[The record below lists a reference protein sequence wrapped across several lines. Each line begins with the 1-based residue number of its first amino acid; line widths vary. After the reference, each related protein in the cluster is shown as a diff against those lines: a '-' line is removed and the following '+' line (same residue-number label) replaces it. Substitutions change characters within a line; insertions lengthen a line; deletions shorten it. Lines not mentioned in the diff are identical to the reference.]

1 MGSAYRRHSSLR
13 RGTIRLASS
22 LTAVTLH
29 WLSTSA
35 LAQSYGLIGD
45 LQGSQLEQ
53 FASSVALSADGNILA
68 VGATSLDDIF
78 LSRRPGYARV
88 FAFDGSTWHQ
98 LGQTMTGSVDVDAFG
113 RAVSLSSDG
122 HTIAV
127 GAPYNDPDDTNA
139 PLSGEVR
146 VFDYDEGVGIWAPR
160 GDPINGTATRDNAGW
175 HLSLSSDGN
184 TLAISYPQRGVF
196 EAGND
201 GPALFKIYQWA
212 TDTWEQL
219 GASINGEALHDSAA
233 LADAPVAL
241 SGNGKVVA
249 IGAPTADH
257 GGLFSGRVRVYQF
270 DGLDWQPL
278 GNSIDGTT
286 GDESGVSVALS
297 DDGTMLAVG
306 AQRDNLHLHAP
317 GRARVYQY
325 NGATWKQLGNDITGT
340 TAADWASYVSLSSD
354 GHTLLVG
361 APDRLGPGRASV
373 YKFDGTFWNLRGDAI
388 PSGADNHSFGA
399 TGALSADG
407 NTVVIGDPIFGSLV
421 GATDGRIEEG
431 QARIYRWRD
440 ALPPGILWFITRG
453 AQVEEDSP

>member
-1 MGSAYRRHSSLR
+1 M
-13 RGTIRLASS
+13 
-22 LTAVTLH
+22 LH
-29 WLSTSA
+29 WLSTPV

-45 LQGSQLEQ
+45 IQGSQLDQ
-53 FASSVALSADGNILA
+53 FATSVALSADGNILA
-68 VGATSLDDIF
+68 VGATQFDDIF
-78 LSRRPGYARV
+78 FDLKPGYARV
-88 FAFDGSTWHQ
+88 FAFDGSTWQQ

-127 GAPYNDPDDTNA
+127 GAPYNDTKEIM
-139 PLSGEVR
+139 SGEVR

-160 GDPINGTATRDNAGW
+160 GDPILGTDYRDSAGW

-184 TLAISYPQRGVF
+184 TLAVSHPQLEVF
-196 EAGND
+196 EAGN
-201 GPALFKIYQWA
+201 GPAFIKVYQWA
-212 TDTWEQL
+212 NNAWEQL
-219 GASINGEALHDSAA
+219 GASIIGEAIYDYDSSAIP
-233 LADAPVAL
+233 DAPVAI

-270 DGLDWQPL
+270 NGVDWQLL

-297 DDGTMLAVG
+297 NDGTILAVG

-325 NGATWKQLGNDITGT
+325 NGATWKQLGNDIAGT

-373 YKFDGTFWNLRGDAI
+373 YKYDGTFWNLRGDAI
-388 PSGADNHSFGA
+388 PSGTDNHSFGA
-399 TGALSADG
+399 RGALSADG
-407 NTVVIGDPIFGSLV
+407 NTAVIGDPIFGSLV

-453 AQVEEDSP
+453 AHQVEEDSP